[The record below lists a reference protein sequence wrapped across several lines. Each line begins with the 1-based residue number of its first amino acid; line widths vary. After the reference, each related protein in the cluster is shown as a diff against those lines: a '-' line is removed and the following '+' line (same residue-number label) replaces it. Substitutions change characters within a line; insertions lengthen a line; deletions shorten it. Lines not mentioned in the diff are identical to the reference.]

1 MIYVCWC
8 NFGGL
13 RERFVN
19 MALPHSQSRIKAHE
33 LKFML
38 KWNMVQ
44 LSVEPRWKHISFQIW
59 LFTIHLTVAFT
70 LHLSCNSEAEATSS
84 HMGFPM
90 KNWMSKIWRE
100 GGHFSYLIQTYYYYL
115 EQQAPLK
122 QQRGINCFHP
132 LLFRINLFLFVQNAH
147 Q

>member
-1 MIYVCWC
+1 
-8 NFGGL
+8 
-13 RERFVN
+13 
-19 MALPHSQSRIKAHE
+19 
-33 LKFML
+33 
-38 KWNMVQ
+38 MVQ

-59 LFTIHLTVAFT
+59 VFTIHLTVAFT

-122 QQRGINCFHP
+122 QQRGINCCSSTSLSYKLISVCPECTSVSVRCAHIILVLAKAQYCQGGTFRGK
-132 LLFRINLFLFVQNAH
+132 LISLF
-147 Q
+147 